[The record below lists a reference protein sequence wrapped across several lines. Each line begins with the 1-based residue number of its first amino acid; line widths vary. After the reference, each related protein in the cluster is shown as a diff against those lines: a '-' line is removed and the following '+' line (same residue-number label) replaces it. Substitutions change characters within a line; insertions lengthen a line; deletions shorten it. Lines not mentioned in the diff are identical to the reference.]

1 MILSIIIPVFNE
13 ERTIRS
19 VLDKVCRQP
28 FDKEIIVVNDG
39 STDRTTE
46 ILRAARTAGL
56 VVLHNRRNMGK
67 GAAVRLGIKHARGDI
82 ILIQD
87 ADLEYNPDDY
97 GRLVEPIVSGRAK
110 VVYGARKAVRRKH
123 LASVMSYIGNKSL
136 TLVANLLY
144 DARLT
149 DVSTCYKVFS
159 RDALKS
165 LELRSTGFEFCE
177 EVTAKILRKGLVIEE
192 VPVSYF
198 PRGYGEGKKI
208 GWRDGIVA
216 MLSLLKYRLI
226 A

>member
-1 MILSIIIPVFNE
+1 MMLSIIIPVFNE

-19 VLDKVCRQP
+19 VLDKVRRQP
-28 FDKEIIVVNDG
+28 FEKEIIVVNDG
-39 STDRTTE
+39 STDRTGE
-46 ILRAARTAGL
+46 ILHSAWTEEI
-56 VVLHNRRNMGK
+56 VVLCNRRNMGK

-97 GRLVEPIVSGRAK
+97 GRLTEPIILGRAE
-110 VVYGARKAVRRKH
+110 VVYGARMVVRRKD
-123 LASVMSYIGNKSL
+123 LPSVMSYTANKVL

-144 DARLT
+144 NARLT
-149 DVSTCYKVFS
+149 DISTCYKVFS
-159 RDALKS
+159 SNVLKS
-165 LELRSTGFEFCE
+165 LDLRSTGFEFCE
-177 EVTAKILRKGLVIEE
+177 EVTAKVLRKGVRIQE

-198 PRGYGEGKKI
+198 PRGYREGKKI
-208 GWRDGIVA
+208 GWRDGIIA